1 MHKKLL
7 SVTLISIF
15 ALACGGSNKPAENP
29 DDRTAGEKLD
39 AAAEKTEESA
49 EKASEEAGEKM
60 EEAGDKAKEKTK
72 DEE

>member
-7 SVTLISIF
+7 SVTLISLF

-39 AAAEKTEESA
+39 AAAEKTEEA
-49 EKASEEAGEKM
+49 TEEAGEKM

-72 DEE
+72 DED